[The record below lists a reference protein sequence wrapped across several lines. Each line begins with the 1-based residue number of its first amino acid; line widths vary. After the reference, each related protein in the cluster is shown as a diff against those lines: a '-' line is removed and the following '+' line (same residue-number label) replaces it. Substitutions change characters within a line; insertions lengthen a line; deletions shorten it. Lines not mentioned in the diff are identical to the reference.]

1 MFDCFGVLRTACEH
15 KTETIRNTRK
25 LDEYYT
31 TINDHLRN
39 GLQPLQILYEYAC
52 DGPMHSAEYREK
64 LVSIQKLDEDDRK
77 HYKTG
82 RKYFRLVSD

>member
-39 GLQPLQILYEYAC
+39 GLQPLQILYEYAF
-52 DGPMHSAEYREK
+52 DGPMHSAEYSEK
-64 LVSIQKLDEDDRK
+64 LVSIQKLSEDDRK